1 MKTEFSPAQLANPD
15 IAEADRILR
24 ACVHCGFCTATCPT
38 YVLLGDELDSPRG
51 RIYLIKEMLEKDKP
65 PTQEVVKHID
75 RCLSCLAC
83 MTTCPSGVNYMHLVD
98 QARVRIEK
106 QYTRPPAER
115 ALRAL
120 LGWVL
125 PRPRLFRASMNL
137 ARLGRPLA
145 ALLPT
150 SPDQGNP
157 GLLQRIKAMLALA
170 PRTLPPAGAVAG
182 SVFPAAGPRRG
193 RVALL
198 QGCAQQV
205 LAPRINQAAIRLLTR
220 LGIEVVLV
228 RDEQCCGA
236 LTHHLGRDDD
246 ALARARANIIAWLGE
261 AERGG
266 LDAIVV
272 TTSGCGTVIKDYGFM
287 LRQDPDFAASAA
299 KISALAK
306 DISEYL
312 DGLDMPAPQQRSD
325 LVIAYHSA
333 CSLQHGQK
341 ITQAPK
347 ELLSKNGFVVKD
359 IPESHLCCGSAG
371 TYNILQP
378 ELAGKLRDRKI
389 ANIASVRPDMIAAGN
404 IGCMVQIAGGTSV
417 PVVHTVEL
425 LDWATGGP
433 RPGLNGADQV
443 TQKT

>member
-1 MKTEFSPAQLANPD
+1 MKTEFSLTQLADPD
-15 IAEADRILR
+15 IAEADKILR

-51 RIYLIKEMLEKDKP
+51 RIYLIKEMLEKDRP

-98 QARVRIEK
+98 QARVKIEK
-106 QYTRPPAER
+106 DYTRPLTER
-115 ALRAL
+115 LLRAVL
-120 LGWVL
+120 AWVL
-125 PRPRLFRASMNL
+125 PRPGFFRASMIL
-137 ARLGRPLA
+137 ARLGRPLT

-150 SPDQGNP
+150 STASASPT
-157 GLLQRIKAMLALA
+157 LWRRIRAMLALA
-170 PRTLPPAGAVAG
+170 PSSLPPRGAAGG
-182 SVFPAAGPRRG
+182 SVFPAQGMRRG

-205 LAPRINQAAIRLLTR
+205 LAPRINQAAVNLLTR
-220 LGIEVVLV
+220 HGIEVVLV
-228 RDEQCCGA
+228 KDEQCCGA
-236 LTHHLGRDDD
+236 LTHHLGRDAD
-246 ALARARANIIAWLGE
+246 ALARARANITVWTAE
-261 AERGG
+261 AERNG
-266 LDAIVV
+266 LDAILM

-287 LRQDPDFAASAA
+287 LREDRDFAAAAA
-299 KISALAK
+299 KVSALAK
-306 DISEYL
+306 DITEYVGGIDL
-312 DGLDMPAPQQRSD
+312 QPRRQFSD
-325 LVIAYHSA
+325 IVVAYHSA

-347 ELLSKNGFVVKD
+347 ELLSKSGFVVKD
-359 IPESHLCCGSAG
+359 VPESHLCCGSAG

-378 ELAGKLRDRKI
+378 DIANRLRDRKV
-389 ANIASVRPDMIAAGN
+389 ANIAMVKPDMIAAGN

-433 RPGLNGADQV
+433 RPGLN
-443 TQKT
+443 

>member
-1 MKTEFSPAQLANPD
+1 MKTEFSLAQLADPD
-15 IAEADRILR
+15 IAEADKILR

-98 QARVRIEK
+98 QARVRIERD
-106 QYTRPPAER
+106 YTRPLTER
-115 ALRAL
+115 ALRAVL
-120 LGWVL
+120 AWVL
-125 PRPRLFRASMNL
+125 PRPGLFRASMIL

-145 ALLPT
+145 ALLPASKT
-150 SPDQGNP
+150 IPATP
-157 GLLQRIKAMLALA
+157 TLLRRIKAMLALA
-170 PRTLPPAGAVAG
+170 PGRLPKRGAAGG
-182 SVFPAAGPRRG
+182 SVFPALGERRG

-205 LAPRINQAAIRLLTR
+205 LAPRINQAAINLLTR
-220 LGIEVVLV
+220 HGIEVVLV

-236 LTHHLGRDDD
+236 LTHHLGRDGD
-246 ALARARANIIAWLGE
+246 ALARARANTTVWLEE
-261 AERGG
+261 AERNG
-266 LDAIVV
+266 LDAILV

-287 LRQDPDFAASAA
+287 LREDRDFAGPAA
-299 KISALAK
+299 RISALAK
-306 DISEYL
+306 DITEYVGGIDL
-312 DGLDMPAPQQRSD
+312 QAPHQRSE

-359 IPESHLCCGSAG
+359 VPESHLCCGSAG

-378 ELAGKLRDRKI
+378 DIASRLRDRKL
-389 ANIASVRPDMIAAGN
+389 ANIATVKPDMIAAGN
-404 IGCMVQIAGGTSV
+404 IGCMVQIAGATSI
-417 PVVHTVEL
+417 PVVHTIEL

-433 RPGLNGADQV
+433 RPGLN
-443 TQKT
+443 

>member
-1 MKTEFSPAQLANPD
+1 MKTEFSLIQLADPD
-15 IAEADRILR
+15 IAEADKILR

-51 RIYLIKEMLEKDKP
+51 RIYLIKEMLEKDRP

-98 QARVRIEK
+98 QARVKIERD
-106 QYTRPPAER
+106 YTRPLPER
-115 ALRAL
+115 ALRAVL
-120 LGWVL
+120 AWVL
-125 PRPRLFRASMNL
+125 PRPGWFRAGMIL

-150 SPDQGNP
+150 PSAAPATP
-157 GLLQRIKAMLALA
+157 TLLRRLKAMLALA
-170 PRTLPPAGAVAG
+170 PGSLPPRGAAGG
-182 SVFPAAGPRRG
+182 SVFPAQGTKKG

-205 LAPRINQAAIRLLTR
+205 LAPRINQAAINLLTR
-220 LGIEVVLV
+220 HGIEVVLV
-228 RDEQCCGA
+228 KDEQCCGA
-236 LTHHLGRDDD
+236 LTHHLGRDGD
-246 ALARARANIIAWLGE
+246 ALARARANITVWIAE
-261 AERGG
+261 AARGG
-266 LDAIVV
+266 LDAILM

-287 LRQDPDFAASAA
+287 LREDRDFAAPAA
-299 KISALAK
+299 KVSALAK

-312 DGLDMPAPQQRSD
+312 GGID
-325 LVIAYHSA
+325 LQPSQPHGDIVVAYHSA

-359 IPESHLCCGSAG
+359 VPESHLCCGSAG

-378 ELAGKLRDRKI
+378 DIANKLRDRKV
-389 ANIASVRPDMIAAGN
+389 ANIAMVKPDMIAAGN
-404 IGCMVQIAGGTSV
+404 IGCMVQIASGTSV

-433 RPGLNGADQV
+433 RPGLN
-443 TQKT
+443 

>member
-1 MKTEFSPAQLANPD
+1 MKTEFSLAQLADPD
-15 IAEADRILR
+15 IKEADKILR

-51 RIYLIKEMLEKDKP
+51 RIYLIKEMLEKDRP

-106 QYTRPPAER
+106 NYTRPLPER
-115 ALRAL
+115 ALRAVL
-120 LGWVL
+120 AWVL
-125 PRPRLFRASMNL
+125 PRPGLFRWSMML
-137 ARLGRPLA
+137 ARFGRPLA
-145 ALLPT
+145 ALLPIPRSASA
-150 SPDQGNP
+150 SPT
-157 GLLQRIKAMLALA
+157 LLRRIKAMLALA
-170 PRTLPPAGAVAG
+170 PRRLPAPGPSGG
-182 SVFPAAGPRRG
+182 SVFAALGQRRG

-205 LAPRINQAAIRLLTR
+205 LAPRINQAAISLLTR
-220 LGIEVVLV
+220 HGIEVVLV

-246 ALARARANIIAWLGE
+246 ALARARANITVWQKE
-261 AERGG
+261 AEQGG
-266 LDAIVV
+266 LDAILV

-287 LRQDPDFAASAA
+287 LREDREFAPAAA

-306 DISEYL
+306 DITEYL
-312 DGLDMPAPQQRSD
+312 GAIELTPSQQQSD
-325 LVIAYHSA
+325 IVIAYHSA

-341 ITQAPK
+341 ISELPK

-359 IPESHLCCGSAG
+359 VPESHLCCGSAG

-378 ELAGKLRDRKI
+378 DIASRLRDRKV
-389 ANIASVRPDMIAAGN
+389 ANIAMVKPDMIAAGN

-425 LDWATGGP
+425 LDWATGGR
-433 RPGLNGADQV
+433 RPGLS
-443 TQKT
+443 

>member
-1 MKTEFSPAQLANPD
+1 MKTEFSLAQLADPD
-15 IAEADRILR
+15 IAEADKILR

-51 RIYLIKEMLEKDKP
+51 RIYLIKEMLEKNRP

-98 QARVRIEK
+98 QARVKIEK
-106 QYTRPPAER
+106 EYTRPLTER
-115 ALRAL
+115 ALRAVL
-120 LGWVL
+120 VRVL
-125 PRPRLFRASMNL
+125 PRPGLFRLSMTL
-137 ARLGRPLA
+137 ARFVRPLA
-145 ALLPT
+145 ALLPGLEGT
-150 SPDQGNP
+150 SALPT
-157 GLLQRIKAMLALA
+157 LLRRIKAMLALA
-170 PRTLPPAGAVAG
+170 PRSLPAPGPGGG
-182 SVFPAAGPRRG
+182 SVFPAVGTRHG

-205 LAPRINQAAIRLLTR
+205 LAPRINQAAINLLTR
-220 LGIEVVLV
+220 HGVEVVLV
-228 RDEQCCGA
+228 KDEQCCGA

-246 ALARARANIIAWLGE
+246 ALARARANITVWMAE
-261 AERGG
+261 AERNG
-266 LDAIVV
+266 LDAILV
-272 TTSGCGTVIKDYGFM
+272 TASGCGTVIKDYGFM
-287 LRQDPDFAASAA
+287 LREDPDFAGPAA
-299 KISALAK
+299 RISALAK
-306 DISEYL
+306 DITEYVGGISL
-312 DGLDMPAPQQRSD
+312 QLKHQHRDM
-325 LVIAYHSA
+325 VIAYHSA

-359 IPESHLCCGSAG
+359 VPESHLCCGSAG

-378 ELAGKLRDRKI
+378 DIASRLRDRKI
-389 ANIASVRPDMIAAGN
+389 ANIAMVKPDMIAAGN

-417 PVVHTVEL
+417 PVVHTIEL

-433 RPGLNGADQV
+433 RPGMN
-443 TQKT
+443 